1 MHENTIF
8 ENNET
13 YSKKLKKK
21 KIFNGLN
28 LWSIYI

>member
-1 MHENTIF
+1 MKTQYLKTMKLTVKN
-8 ENNET
+8 
-13 YSKKLKKK
+13 LKKK